1 MLMLIITHRN
11 THAQMVFFNN
21 VEQDF
26 SQIDIDAIG
35 SQETYNH
42 YPVGAFCMRV

>member
-1 MLMLIITHRN
+1 MPKKK
-11 THAQMVFFNN
+11 QMVFFNN

-26 SQIDIDAIG
+26 SQIDIDSIG

-42 YPVGAFCMRV
+42 YPVGTICVHASLRSLVD